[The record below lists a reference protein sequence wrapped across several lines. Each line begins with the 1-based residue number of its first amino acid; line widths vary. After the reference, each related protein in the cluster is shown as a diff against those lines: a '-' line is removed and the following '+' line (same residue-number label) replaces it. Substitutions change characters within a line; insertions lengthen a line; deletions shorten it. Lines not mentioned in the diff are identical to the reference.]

1 MVVVLHLLLMMMI
14 IMIMMMTKVM
24 VMMMMTIQ
32 VCEEGKLRFRKPEKV
47 APGYPKGGRGDDD
60 DHVDD

>member
-1 MVVVLHLLLMMMI
+1 
-14 IMIMMMTKVM
+14 MMTM
-24 VMMMMTIQ
+24 VMMMMMMAIQ